1 MTMGLRMGPKMFY
14 EYFSSYGLLSKTGID
29 IPGEAATIMHNPDN
43 IGEVELATMTFGQ
56 SFQITPVQL
65 ATMASSVIN
74 GGKRVTP
81 HFGVAIQ
88 DRDGNVLR
96 KLSYEVTDGIVSE
109 EVSAQMR
116 EILEKVV
123 SEGGGNR
130 AYIEGYRI
138 GGKTATSQTLP
149 RSAHKYISS
158 FLGFAPANDPQ
169 VLALCIVHDPQGIY
183 YGGTV
188 CAPVVKNIF
197 ENILPYLGIEKDASL
212 MQEESET
219 EQ

>member
-1 MTMGLRMGPKMFY
+1 MTMGLRMGPEMFY
-14 EYFSSYGLLSKTGID
+14 QYFSDYGLLDKTGID
-29 IPGEAATIMHNPDN
+29 IPGEASTIMHKLDN

-65 ATMASSVIN
+65 ATMAASVVN
-74 GGKRVTP
+74 GGRRVTP
-81 HFGVAIQ
+81 HFGVAVQ
-88 DRDGNVLR
+88 DRDGKVLR
-96 KLSYEVTDGIVSE
+96 EFEYEVKENIVDE
-109 EVSAQMR
+109 ETSARMR
-116 EILEKVV
+116 EILEMVV
-123 SEGGGNR
+123 AEGSGHK
-130 AYIEGYRI
+130 AYLEGYRI

-169 VLALCIVHDPQGIY
+169 VLAVCIVHDPQGIY

-197 ENILPYLGIEKDASL
+197 ANILPYLGIERDESL
-212 MQEESET
+212 MTQEEE
-219 EQ
+219 E